1 MQEIERF
8 IYNLEHL
15 FYIKMKIDEKDKK
28 IIEILKTHADYST
41 RQIAKK
47 TLLPITTIHNR
58 ISKLKKEGII
68 KKFTIELDHKKLD
81 QSLLVYLLISANLK
95 QLKEKK
101 RTQYDIVK
109 DLKKFAFVEKAD
121 IVTSGTDIIATIRV
135 KDVEEYDKVL
145 LKKIQLIEGIE
156 KTQSMIVIHEN

>member
-1 MQEIERF
+1 
-8 IYNLEHL
+8 
-15 FYIKMKIDEKDKK
+15 MKIDEKDQK
-28 IIEILKTHADYST
+28 IIEILKNHADYST

-68 KKFTIELDHKKLD
+68 KKFTIELDHKQLD
-81 QSLLVYLLISANLK
+81 KSFLVYLLISADLK

-135 KDVEEYDKVL
+135 KDVQEYDKVL